1 MGQSRTVW
9 CLPCEAG
16 YHGFI
21 EWGDKLRWEKI
32 RSILDIVDLR
42 CFQDMQVEMS
52 HRQLNT

>member
-21 EWGDKLRWEKI
+21 EWGDKLKWEKI